1 MAPVDI
7 VCITMFD
14 AYNDKVHEY
23 RNTNIDNQRTFVLLL
38 FIVSSVKMKETS
50 MTRRKRAL
58 ISSDTTAYTTETFLH
73 LSAIVKEP

>member
-23 RNTNIDNQRTFVLLL
+23 RNTNIDNQRTFVLLM
-38 FIVSSVKMKETS
+38 FIASSVRLKETS
-50 MTRRKRAL
+50 VTRRKRAL
-58 ISSDTTAYTTETFLH
+58 ISNASAHDNLKSISLH
-73 LSAIVKEP
+73 ILL